1 MRKKHDEGYALV
13 FVLVVMVVLSLI
25 AISLMTAALKNL
37 QNQKA
42 TVAQMEAKYEAQ
54 GEMEKTIAQV
64 TDRLSTLFG
73 ATGESNSLNTTTSVF
88 REEIQA
94 RFQDLVLNN
103 LGVSYNVES
112 VAWDGMNCKVGF
124 TRQDA
129 QGKVSVSCVL
139 VLENAVRT
147 EAEGAGSVY
156 FLNQPS
162 KITYESYTVTY
173 LNPSEPE
180 EGGDA

>member
-54 GEMEKTIAQV
+54 GEVEREVAQIEALIAAYASNDAKKEHNEYVYSTQNELESLLSQYTLAWATDESRSCTLKLTASSESENGQTVQVAATIELV
-64 TDRLSTLFG
+64 DVVGEETKDGSTFHVVVKPT
-73 ATGESNSLNTTTSVF
+73 AVK
-88 REEIQA
+88 
-94 RFQDLVLNN
+94 
-103 LGVSYNVES
+103 Y
-112 VAWDGMNCKVGF
+112 VA
-124 TRQDA
+124 
-129 QGKVSVSCVL
+129 
-139 VLENAVRT
+139 
-147 EAEGAGSVY
+147 
-156 FLNQPS
+156 
-162 KITYESYTVTY
+162 YTVDY
-173 LNPSEPE
+173 LSPSEPE